1 MKTVLVC
8 GAAGFIGK
16 NVLERLLPRTDLRVV
31 AVLHKTGLP
40 GDLAGHPRLTT
51 VYADL
56 TRAEEVARALKGVD
70 AVVQA
75 AATTSG
81 AKDIV
86 NTPAHHVTDNAVMN
100 SLLLRACHDAG
111 VGHFLFFSC
120 TVMYPDQARPV
131 KETDFTGEVT
141 DRYFGVGWT
150 KVYVEKMC
158 EFYARLGRTRCTV
171 MRHSNVYGPH
181 DKYDLERS
189 HVFGATVAKVMA
201 AKDGKVVVWGEGT
214 EARDLLYVADL
225 VDFVEAALDRQKT
238 PFELVN
244 VGAGTAVSVAEL
256 VRRVIARSGRPLSV
270 EFDKTKPTIPF
281 SLSVDRAKAKV
292 LFGWE
297 PKTGLDVGIDK
308 SLAWY
313 RDHVVKGA
321 AA

>member
-1 MKTVLVC
+1 MKSVLVC
-8 GAAGFIGK
+8 GASGFIGK
-16 NVLERLLPRTDLRVV
+16 NVLERLLARPDLKVTAVV
-31 AVLHKTGLP
+31 HKTSLP
-40 GDLAGHPRLTT
+40 AALAGHARLTT

-56 TRAEEVARALKGVD
+56 TRAEEVARVLKGVD

-100 SLLLRACHDAG
+100 SLLLRACHDMG
-111 VGHFLFFSC
+111 VGHFFFFSC

-131 KETDFTGEVT
+131 KEEDFNGAVT
-141 DRYFGVGWT
+141 ERYFGVGWT

-158 EFYARLGRTRCTV
+158 EFYARLGRTRFTV
-171 MRHSNVYGPH
+171 MRHSNIYGPH

-189 HVFGATVAKVMA
+189 HVFGATVAKVMT
-201 AKDGKVVVWGEGT
+201 AKDGKVVVWGEGK

-225 VDFVEAALDRQKT
+225 VEFVEAALDRQKT

-256 VRRVIARSGRPLSV
+256 VRRVIARSGRALEV
-270 EFDKTKPTIPF
+270 EFDRTKPTIPF
-281 SLSVDRAKAKV
+281 SLAVDRTKAKV

-297 PKTGLDVGIDK
+297 PKTGLDEGIDR

-313 RDHVVKGA
+313 REHVAREA